1 MNELVLN
8 ALGVFIIISFVLLGL
23 AIIQS
28 IFIFLKSKKD
38 LKSFLRFC
46 YQTSFILF
54 FMFFSPGLIVVF
66 DNSFI
71 NQLPD
76 SYFVKSYIEFCYT
89 AYHSIFKSNVLMLL
103 LFLFLAL
110 LLFLTSKDLSKE
122 IKKDI
127 RWVL

>member
-28 IFIFLKSKKD
+28 IFIFLKGKKD

-54 FMFFSPGLIVVF
+54 FMFFGPVFIVVF

-76 SYFVKSYIEFCYT
+76 GYFVKSYYEFSY
-89 AYHSIFKSNVLMLL
+89 ALYHGILKSQILTLLFGLFLASL
-103 LFLFLAL
+103 LFLPIKG
-110 LLFLTSKDLSKE
+110 SSKE
-122 IKKDI
+122 IKEIK
-127 RWVL
+127 

>member
-54 FMFFSPGLIVVF
+54 FMFFGPGLIVVF
-66 DNSFI
+66 DNNSFI

-76 SYFVKSYIEFCYT
+76 GYFVKSYYEFSYIAC
-89 AYHSIFKSNVLMLL
+89 HSIFKSNVLTLL
-103 LFLFLAL
+103 LFLFFAL
-110 LLFLTSKDLSKE
+110 LPLLTLKDPSKE
-122 IKKDI
+122 IKEIK
-127 RWVL
+127 